1 MQRTFNLSK
10 HQKDFEIL
18 ILDALSVSML
28 HTYLC
33 SYGQLRSYI
42 YIQKLTYFCD
52 CSFLF
57 SVLTFYYLVVTL
69 ANLDLKAAGLKMDDL
84 LLP

>member
-10 HQKDFEIL
+10 HQKDFEII

-33 SYGQLRSYI
+33 SYGQLGA
-42 YIQKLTYFCD
+42 TYTFKN
-52 CSFLF
+52 SHTFATAAFYFL
-57 SVLTFYYLVVTL
+57 Y
-69 ANLDLKAAGLKMDDL
+69 
-84 LLP
+84 